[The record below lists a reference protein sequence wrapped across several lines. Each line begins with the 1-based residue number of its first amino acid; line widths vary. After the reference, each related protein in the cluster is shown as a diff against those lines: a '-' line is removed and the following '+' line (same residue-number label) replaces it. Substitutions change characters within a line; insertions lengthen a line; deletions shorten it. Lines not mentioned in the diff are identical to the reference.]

1 MIALLQI
8 GDLEKSS
15 SDEIQALKTKLEENS
30 KLLAKTKVA
39 YSKKLKTFEQKL
51 QKQQP
56 SLQDLEQKIAVLEE
70 EKGNLQ
76 LTLVDFE
83 EMKGD
88 WIQKLNK
95 TLAEILNL
103 QLPRTD

>member
-1 MIALLQI
+1 MKDSFFCQI
-8 GDLEKSS
+8 GELEKNTSE
-15 SDEIQALKTKLEENS
+15 EIEALKTKLEENS

-39 YSKKLKTFEQKL
+39 YSKKIKTYEQKL

-56 SLQDLEQKIAVLEE
+56 SLQELEQKIAVLEE

-83 EMKGD
+83 EMKGKTELKS
-88 WIQKLNK
+88 QVKL
-95 TLAEILNL
+95 
-103 QLPRTD
+103 